1 MTPPCIITE
10 AFRIG
15 QEIIEASANKAVG
28 YHFAVAT
35 EGGHVFTGCPEEYTG
50 DGWLMLDCVGG
61 SPTPIIDI
69 RRIVAI
75 TVLEV

>member
-1 MTPPCIITE
+1 MKNHVITE

-15 QEIIEASANKAVG
+15 QEIVESGKG

-35 EGGHVFTGCPEEYTG
+35 DGGHVFTGCPDDYTG

-61 SPTPIIDI
+61 SPTPIIDV
-69 RRIVAI
+69 RRIVAV
-75 TVLEV
+75 TVIEV